1 MLDPVMSKHH
11 KSDDGKKFLKFA
23 EKLSTCIP
31 IHLVW
36 KLENLNLENVVFD
49 WALEEKRAQL
59 VVSILDIFDKTLLI
73 DLQFREGD
81 EKKRIHWA
89 HNL

>member
-1 MLDPVMSKHH
+1 M
-11 KSDDGKKFLKFA
+11 
-23 EKLSTCIP
+23 
-31 IHLVW
+31 
-36 KLENLNLENVVFD
+36 VFD